1 MRRLLQFLII
11 GGFAL
16 SACPALLGQ
25 RPDLDFINNEIAN
38 EISRLEQLLGPG
50 PTDVTA
56 NMGPMPNGGNCTIQI
71 IVRSEND
78 PSQYYTFTIPFI
90 DDEKCKNYKLEEE
103 PDGSIKV
110 VPKFDPGGL
119 TPLDLAQLA
128 DLAKYLQS
136 GHTVSEP
143 QGTVED
149 ARAATPALTP
159 ATATQGLAAVL
170 DLPLAPPLSAGKTV
184 TSANG
189 CETDQTYLIFRVN
202 HFDNS
207 VTRYDGCPMKIAA
220 TIPVTATR
228 PLQAALTPDNATLI
242 VTSYDQGI
250 TFIDTATN
258 KVTKTLFTSGDIFP
272 SGIAIRKD
280 GLLAY
285 VTSLIDTTP
294 QVLVLDVANRAI
306 LGKIP
311 IAAQYPHSV
320 YFSPDG
326 TTALVT
332 CPITNFVFVIDVL
345 TSTVST
351 AISVGKPRDVA
362 FNRTGTRAY
371 ISSGVFPNS
380 IKVVDTA
387 TYQAIDSFTV
397 DGFPG
402 YVQMSRD
409 GRYLT
414 VMDLNSAKKWII
426 DLATRNIV
434 TVNSV
439 VAGGG
444 LIGIP

>member
-1 MRRLLQFLII
+1 MRRLLEWSLAS
-11 GGFAL
+11 GLAL
-16 SACPALLGQ
+16 SLSPALFAQ
-25 RPDLDFINNEIAN
+25 RPDLDFINQEIAN

-56 NMGPMPNGGNCTIQI
+56 SMGPMPNGGNCTLQI
-71 IVRSEND
+71 IVRSKND
-78 PSQYYTFTIPFI
+78 PSQYYTYTVPYV
-90 DDEKCKNYKLEEE
+90 DDDKCKNYHLEEE

-110 VPKFDPGGL
+110 VPNADPNSL
-119 TPLDLAQLA
+119 TQDELA
-128 DLAKYLQS
+128 DLQALLQFLGG
-136 GHTVSEP
+136 GHVTQPQVAARSTSESSP
-143 QGTVED
+143 Q
-149 ARAATPALTP
+149 ATPAAST
-159 ATATQGLAAVL
+159 TGLPEVL
-170 DLPLAPPLSAGKTV
+170 DLPFAPPLTAGKTV
-184 TSANG
+184 TAANG
-189 CETDQTYLIFRVN
+189 CETDQTYRIFRVD

-207 VTRYDGCPMKIAA
+207 VTRYDGCPMKITAS
-220 TIPVTATR
+220 IPIVATR

-258 KVTKTLFTSGDIFP
+258 KVTKTLFTSGDTFP
-272 SGIAIRKD
+272 SGIAIRSD

-285 VTSLIDTTP
+285 VTSLIDTKP
-294 QVLVLDVANRAI
+294 QVLVLDVVNRAI
-306 LGKIP
+306 VGKIP
-311 IAAQYPHSV
+311 ITVAYPHSV

-332 CPITNFVFVIDVL
+332 CPITNYVFVIDVL

-351 AISVGKPRDVA
+351 AIQIGKPRDVA

-371 ISSGVFPNS
+371 VSSGVFPSS
-380 IKVVDTA
+380 IKVVETSG
-387 TYQAIDSFTV
+387 YQVIDSYNV

-402 YVQMSRD
+402 YLQLSAD
-409 GRYLT
+409 GRILT
-414 VMDLNSAKKWII
+414 AMDLNSAKKWII

-444 LIGIP
+444 LTSLP